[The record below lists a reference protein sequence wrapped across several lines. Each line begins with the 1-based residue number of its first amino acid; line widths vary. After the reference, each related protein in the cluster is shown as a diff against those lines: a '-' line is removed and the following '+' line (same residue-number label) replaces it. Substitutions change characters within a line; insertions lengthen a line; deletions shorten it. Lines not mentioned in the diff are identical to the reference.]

1 MLLADP
7 LLARRLERS
16 EAATG
21 AEVVET
27 ARRLA
32 PSSTAASIE
41 VAGGRA
47 AFVAPGL
54 PVNRAVGL
62 GLGCPVTA
70 EDIAEVEAFL
80 HQRGCAPRIDLCPL
94 ADRSLTEG
102 LGSRGYAIAR
112 VLNAHVRAVGP
123 NEPTALPPGVEVA
136 PAAPDGAEDWAR
148 IVAAGFLGRDA
159 VAEDDASFKLARLT
173 AQRPSVIPLMA
184 RLDGTPAGGIA
195 LSVQDGLAILFSA
208 STREAFRGRGVL
220 RALLSSALATAAGA
234 GCDLATVAVAP
245 AGSSERAAR
254 ELGFRHAYTRMIM
267 VREWA

>member
-1 MLLADP
+1 MLFADP

-21 AEVVET
+21 AEVAET
-27 ARRLA
+27 ARRLDPA
-32 PSSTAASIE
+32 SGAASIG

-62 GLGCPVTA
+62 GLGVPVA
-70 EDIAEVEAFL
+70 AQDLAEVEAFFR
-80 HQRGCAPRIDLCPL
+80 QRGCTPRIDLCPL
-94 ADRSLTEG
+94 ADRSLTGG
-102 LGSRGYAIAR
+102 LGARGYTIAR
-112 VLNAHVRAVGP
+112 VLNAHVRAIAP
-123 NEPTALPPGVEVA
+123 NEPTSAVPGVEIVA
-136 PAAPDGAEDWAR
+136 DGGEDWAMT
-148 IVAAGFLGRDA
+148 VAQGFLGRDT
-159 VAEDDASFKLARLT
+159 VPEKDPSFQLARLT
-173 AQRPSVIPLMA
+173 ARRPSVTTLLA
-184 RLDGTPAGGIA
+184 RIGGTPAGGAA
-195 LSVQDGLAILFSA
+195 LAVRDGLAILFSA
-208 STREAFRGRGVL
+208 STRETHRGRGVQ
-220 RALLSSALATAAGA
+220 RALLSAGIAAAAAA